1 MIKLLT
7 TLFLVLFTSI
17 KIFSQIIPSDLEKM
31 NSTELSEYLKNDDLN
46 SLKQLNKDIITY
58 MTDDILK
65 AIESNSIPIMRGV
78 NEIIYL
84 KQSQIN
90 WEKYIQNFTSYIG
103 SSYTGGSIL
112 KVVYEESFK
121 KFYTLRLIELIQN
134 HKRWKMDQ

>member
-46 SLKQLNKDIITY
+46 SLKQLNEDIITY